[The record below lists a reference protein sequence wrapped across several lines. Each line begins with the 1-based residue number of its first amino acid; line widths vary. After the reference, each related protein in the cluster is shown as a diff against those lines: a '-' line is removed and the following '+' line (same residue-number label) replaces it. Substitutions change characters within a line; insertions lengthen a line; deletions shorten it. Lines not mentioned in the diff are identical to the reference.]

1 MTSREDLLALFA
13 PATRPVTLL
22 NGHTVHVREV
32 SVEDGETMAQR
43 LAGCTTEHQRL
54 VVMAG
59 VYLSDQHGQ
68 PIFLGHTPDDQ
79 AVLKNSFAS
88 NGECGL
94 KHRDRLPR
102 QRDHHNSFASNGECG
117 LKLYDPRTSTTA
129 HSRIHSPA
137 MANVD

>member
-68 PIFLGHTPDDQ
+68 PVFMANTPDDQ
-79 AVLKNSFAS
+79 AVLKRFGYANLGRILTAGNALNSLTSELEPEHAPAPAPAATAPT
-88 NGECGL
+88 
-94 KHRDRLPR
+94 LPTEKK
-102 QRDHHNSFASNGECG
+102 SGG
-117 LKLYDPRTSTTA
+117 G
-129 HSRIHSPA
+129 
-137 MANVD
+137 

>member
-22 NGHTVHVREV
+22 NGHTVYVREV
-32 SVEDGETMAQR
+32 SVEEGETMAQR

-68 PIFLGHTPDDQ
+68 PIFMANTPDDQ
-79 AVLKNSFAS
+79 AVLKRFGYANLGRILTVGNALNS
-88 NGECGL
+88 L
-94 KHRDRLPR
+94 
-102 QRDHHNSFASNGECG
+102 
-117 LKLYDPRTSTTA
+117 TSELEPEHAPAPAPAATTPT
-129 HSRIHSPA
+129 PA
-137 MANVD
+137 PEKKSGGG